1 MKNKITLIVSL
12 SLFVFTSIFLFLN
25 ASGGQKENSKGNE
38 LPREYKITMPPMPD
52 KIIFA
57 GEEIPIYDFEVKER
71 AEREFLV
78 NTYWHS
84 AAILYLKRSGRWFPV
99 IEPILKKYN
108 VPDDFKYLCVA
119 ESGLTNAISP
129 ASAIGFWQFIEPTGK
144 KFGLEINKEIDERYH
159 IEKATEAACKYILS
173 AYSKYNSWSAA
184 AASYNVGFD
193 GIEKQFSRQ
202 KSRNYFNLVFNEET
216 SRYLFRI
223 AAYKYLFEDPEKY
236 GFFLDKEEYYKP
248 IPTFDVKV
256 VTSIESVA
264 DFAKTYGINYKII
277 KYFNPWIRDNFL
289 NNKSGSEYIIKIPE
303 PGSIKIIA
311 E

>member
-1 MKNKITLIVSL
+1 MKNKIALSVSL
-12 SLFVFTSIFLFLN
+12 VFFVFTSIFLFLN
-25 ASGGQKENSKGNE
+25 ASDGQKDNLKEKE
-38 LPREYKITMPPMPD
+38 LPKEYKIKMPPMPD
-52 KIIFA
+52 KIMFA
-57 GEEIPIYDFEVKER
+57 GEEFPTYDFEVKER

-99 IEPILKKYN
+99 IEPILKKFN

-144 KFGLEINKEIDERYH
+144 RFGLEINKEIDERYH

-236 GFFLDKEEYYKP
+236 GFYLDKNEYYKP

-277 KYFNPWIRDNFL
+277 KYFNPWIRDNSL
-289 NNKSGSEYIIKIPE
+289 TNKGGSEYIIKIPE